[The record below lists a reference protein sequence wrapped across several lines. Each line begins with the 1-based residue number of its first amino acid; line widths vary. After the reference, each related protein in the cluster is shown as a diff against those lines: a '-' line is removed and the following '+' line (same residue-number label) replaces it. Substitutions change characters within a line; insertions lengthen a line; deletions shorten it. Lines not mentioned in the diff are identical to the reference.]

1 MTRDEM
7 RARLEGARVARMATV
22 TPEGMPH
29 VVPVVFVL
37 VGDTLYWEVDR
48 KPKRSPEIKRL
59 ANIEANPNVEVIV
72 DHYEEDWGALWWVRV
87 SGPARILR
95 GGSERTR
102 ALDGLIGK
110 YPQYRSQRPDGPAV
124 AVDIERWSSWNGF
137 TAGPAP
143 DEAAEG

>member
-1 MTRDEM
+1 MIYC
-7 RARLEGARVARMATV
+7 
-22 TPEGMPH
+22 
-29 VVPVVFVL
+29 VVP
-37 VGDTLYWEVDR
+37 R
-48 KPKRSPEIKRL
+48 AL
-59 ANIEANPNVEVIV
+59 ADELFEKLSDYYKDDPNVEVIV

-110 YPQYRSQRPDGPAV
+110 YPQYRRQRPDGPAV
-124 AVDIERWSSWNGF
+124 AMDIERWSSWSGF

-143 DEAAEG
+143 NEPADGSPMPSP